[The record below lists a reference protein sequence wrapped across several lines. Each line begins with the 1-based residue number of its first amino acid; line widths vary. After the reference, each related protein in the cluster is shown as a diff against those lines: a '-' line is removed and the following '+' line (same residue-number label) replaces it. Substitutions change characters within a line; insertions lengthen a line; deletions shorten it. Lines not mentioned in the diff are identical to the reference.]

1 MKESAKNRRSCGVL
15 LPVFSLPSP
24 HGIGCFSKEAY
35 AFVDFLKSAGQSCWQ
50 ILPLGPTSY
59 GDSPYQ
65 SFSTFAGNPYY
76 IDLESLAK
84 EGYLS
89 AADLRKDAAMWRG
102 KETIDYAALYQNR
115 IALLRKAY
123 EAKVAMHGAMK
134 SAYRYFVRDNAFW
147 LKDYTLFMA
156 LKDARGG
163 KPWTEWEED
172 LKTRNT
178 RALSKA
184 RKQYADDIGFYLFVQ
199 FTFRRQWNA
208 LKNYANEQGIDIVG
222 DLPIYV
228 ALDSADAWANPELFE
243 LDEKRNPVRVAGCP
257 PDDYAK
263 TGQLWGNP
271 LYKWNVHK
279 KTGYAWW
286 ISRMKH
292 ALSVFDIVRIDH
304 FRGFEAYYAIPAS
317 HKTAEH
323 GVWVKGPGMSLFEA
337 LEKGV
342 EDASTRPRLI
352 AENLGFLTPEVHRLI
367 EKTGYPGMKV
377 LQFAFY
383 PGEDGRFASEYL
395 PWQYDRNC
403 VVYTGTHDNDTTIG
417 WFATLGK
424 KERAFVCA
432 YLGLEAP
439 PEEAA
444 AKGKAANKQKE
455 NAKRPHTKAERALE
469 EAVAD
474 GLVRM
479 ALSSVAD
486 MAIIPLQ
493 DYLHLDERARVNT
506 PSTLGK
512 NWMWRMPKGAA
523 TKTLAKQMRVMAEA
537 YGRTS

>member
-1 MKESAKNRRSCGVL
+1 MEQSVKNPRTCGVL
-15 LPVFSLPSP
+15 LPVFSLPSS

-35 AFVDFLKSAGQSCWQ
+35 AFVDFLAAAGQSCWQ

-76 IDLESLAK
+76 IDIESLAE
-84 EGYLS
+84 EGYFT
-89 AADLRKDAAMWRG
+89 AADLRKDAALWRD
-102 KETIDYAALYQNR
+102 KKSIDYAALYESR
-115 IALLRKAY
+115 LALLRRAY
-123 EAKVAMHGAMK
+123 REKPLMQGAMK
-134 SAYRYFVRDNAFW
+134 SAYKRFVRDNAFW

-156 LKDARGG
+156 LKDAHGG
-163 KPWTEWEED
+163 APWSEWEEE

-178 RALSKA
+178 RALSLA

-199 FTFRRQWNA
+199 FTFRRQWSA
-208 LKNYANEQGIDIVG
+208 LKHYANEKGIAIVG

-243 LDEKRNPVRVAGCP
+243 LDERRNPVRVAGCP

-279 KTGYAWW
+279 KTGYEWW

-292 ALSVFDIVRIDH
+292 ALRVFDVVRIDH

-323 GVWVKGPGMSLFEA
+323 GVWVKGPGMALFDA
-337 LEKGV
+337 LNRALKADAQEK
-342 EDASTRPRLI
+342 DAACAPRLI
-352 AENLGFLTPEVHRLI
+352 AEDLGFLTPGVHRLI

-383 PGEDGRFASEYL
+383 PDENGRFTSDYL
-395 PWQYDRNC
+395 PWQYGRNC
-403 VVYTGTHDNDTTIG
+403 VVYTGTHDNDTTRG
-417 WFATLGK
+417 WFSTLGK
-424 KERAFVCA
+424 KERAFVCT
-432 YLGLEAP
+432 YLGID
-439 PEEAA
+439 EAA
-444 AKGKAANKQKE
+444 YKEDALAN
-455 NAKRPHTKAERALE
+455 
-469 EAVAD
+469 AVTD
-474 GLVRM
+474 GMVRL
-479 ALSSVAD
+479 ALSSVAN

-493 DYLHLDERARVNT
+493 DYLHLDEHARVNT
-506 PSTLGK
+506 PSTLGN
-512 NWMWRMPKGAA
+512 NWLWRMPKGAA
-523 TKTLAKQMRVMAEA
+523 TKALAKRMHAMAQA
-537 YGRTS
+537 YGRV

>member
-1 MKESAKNRRSCGVL
+1 MEKSVKNPRICGVL
-15 LPVFSLPSP
+15 LPVFSLPSS

-35 AFVDFLKSAGQSCWQ
+35 AFVDFLASAGQSCWQ

-89 AADLRKDAAMWRG
+89 ASDLRKDTAFWRG
-102 KETIDYAALYQNR
+102 KDGIDYAALYDNR

-123 EAKVAMHGAMK
+123 REKPVMQGAMK
-134 SAYRYFVRDNAFW
+134 SAYKRFVRDNAFW

-156 LKDARGG
+156 LKDAHGG
-163 KPWTEWEED
+163 APWTEWEED
-172 LKTRNT
+172 LKLRNS
-178 RALSKA
+178 RAVSLA
-184 RKQYADDIGFYLFVQ
+184 RKHYADDIGFYLFVQ

-208 LKNYANEQGIDIVG
+208 LKKYANDKGIEIVG

-279 KTGYAWW
+279 KPGFEWW
-286 ISRMKH
+286 ISRMNH
-292 ALSVFDIVRIDH
+292 ALSVFDVVRIDH

-323 GVWVKGPGMSLFEA
+323 GVWVKGPGMALFDA
-337 LEKGV
+337 LEKAQEETVRMRSGGQSG
-342 EDASTRPRLI
+342 EASRNRNGRTGSRLI
-352 AENLGFLTPEVHRLI
+352 AEDLGFLTPEVHRLI

-383 PGEDGRFASEYL
+383 PDEEGHFASDYL
-395 PWQYDRNC
+395 PWQYERNC
-403 VVYTGTHDNDTTIG
+403 VVYTGTHDNDTTRG

-424 KERAFVCA
+424 KERAFVCT
-432 YLGLEAP
+432 YLGIG
-439 PEEAA
+439 EE
-444 AKGKAANKQKE
+444 E
-455 NAKRPHTKAERALE
+455 PDEDTLSC
-469 EAVAD
+469 AVTD
-474 GLVRM
+474 GLVRL

-512 NWMWRMPKGAA
+512 NWLWRMEPKAL
-523 TKTLAKQMRVMAEA
+523 TKGLAKKLRAMAEA
-537 YGRTS
+537 YGRV